1 MLHQPPSRWCFINLF
16 PGERSQDACAS
27 TYHFGRAVLKL
38 SLSVVVR
45 RPQWGL
51 VLFVLSRTT
60 IPVSAFSFS
69 FRFPIRP
76 VAASLHALNVHSL
89 IFLFIIHVYSFQTV
103 IKCRNF
109 GGIRM
114 LRAIV
119 MLRNSGLL
127 FFWGPLGSINTP
139 HRHFDSS
146 LPIDRK
152 KIIGGITDT
161 MIVSSPRRI
170 KKIIIT
176 YRWTGGA

>member
-51 VLFVLSRTT
+51 VLFVVSRTT
-60 IPVSAFSFS
+60 IPVSTFSFS

-76 VAASLHALNVHSL
+76 VAALLHALNMHSL

-114 LRAIV
+114 LHAR
-119 MLRNSGLL
+119 LL
-127 FFWGPLGSINTP
+127 CWGIQDCSFFFEAL
-139 HRHFDSS
+139 
-146 LPIDRK
+146 L
-152 KIIGGITDT
+152 
-161 MIVSSPRRI
+161 
-170 KKIIIT
+170 
-176 YRWTGGA
+176 AQ